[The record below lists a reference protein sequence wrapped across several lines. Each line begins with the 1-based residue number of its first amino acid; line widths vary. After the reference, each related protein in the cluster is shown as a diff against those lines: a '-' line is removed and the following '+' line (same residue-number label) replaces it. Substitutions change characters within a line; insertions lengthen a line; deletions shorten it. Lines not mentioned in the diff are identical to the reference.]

1 MSAYDLDQLSR
12 KAELFGT
19 SFCEK
24 TGGEFLGRLKAAL
37 LNAEQSKLD
46 NVFLSPDFTRN
57 FQKTLTGNR
66 SIAIIIV
73 TERLLLFKE

>member
-1 MSAYDLDQLSR
+1 MSAYDFDQLSR

-24 TGGEFLGRLKAAL
+24 TDGEFLGRLKTAL

-46 NVFLSPDFTRN
+46 NVFLSPDFI
-57 FQKTLTGNR
+57 K
-66 SIAIIIV
+66 I
-73 TERLLLFKE
+73 FKNP